1 MGKSDEGKKKT
12 RKRFQVDQLIRT
24 EEEEKVEAKGEGERD
39 AIGILCWRKGEE
51 KAVVCHGKLK
61 DPPALVDFPVERHIR
76 QRDLWASVKKSQK
89 ILTLC

>member
-39 AIGILCWRKGEE
+39 AIGILC
-51 KAVVCHGKLK
+51 
-61 DPPALVDFPVERHIR
+61 
-76 QRDLWASVKKSQK
+76 
-89 ILTLC
+89 